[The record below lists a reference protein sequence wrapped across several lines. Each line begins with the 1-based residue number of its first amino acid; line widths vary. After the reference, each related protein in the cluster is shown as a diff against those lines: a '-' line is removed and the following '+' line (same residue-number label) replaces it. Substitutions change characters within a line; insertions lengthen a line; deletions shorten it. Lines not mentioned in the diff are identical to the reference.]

1 MFFATERL
9 NGAIKNARYLRLK
22 NFPSPEVIQ
31 MTSRN
36 TGAVAKIQKLL
47 LRRRDALRQTLAG
60 ELSTLKQFKK
70 GDEVDVAIDSAQTEI
85 SSHLAETES
94 RELAAV
100 EAALERIRSGAY
112 GQCDGCG
119 GKIPKARLEAL
130 PYATLCINCQREME
144 ETGEIVNRPDWAKL
158 PALDLDD
165 EDDKEVTFNDIEV
178 NS

>member
-1 MFFATERL
+1 
-9 NGAIKNARYLRLK
+9 
-22 NFPSPEVIQ
+22 
-31 MTSRN
+31 MTARN
-36 TGAVAKIQKLL
+36 TGAIAKIQKVL

-70 GDEVDVAIDSAQTEI
+70 GDEVDVALDSVQNEI

-100 EAALERIRSGAY
+100 EAALERIREGSY
-112 GQCDGCG
+112 GQCEGCG

-130 PYATLCINCQREME
+130 PYATLCITCQREME
-144 ETGEIVNRPDWAKL
+144 ENGELSHRPDWSRL
-158 PALDLDD
+158 PELDFD
-165 EDDKEVTFNDIEV
+165 EGEEEVTFNDIEL